1 MGDPA
6 GTSDV
11 LLETT
16 GLCKNFGGLHAI
28 SNLDFELRQGEM
40 RGLIGPN
47 GSGKSTFFNLVTNV
61 YPATSGSI
69 MFDGRQITSLA
80 PHEIA
85 GLGVAR
91 TFQLLRNFNE
101 MTVLDN
107 LRVGQHTHVKY
118 SPLQA
123 VLGTHLVTTEERRI
137 REEMM
142 EILTFIGLADFAEI
156 PASEL
161 SGGQRRLLSL
171 GRAMAMRPKLL
182 MLDEP
187 AAGLSPVN
195 VDNLLKIVSALQK
208 RYQLTV
214 IIVEHILKVVMDM
227 CERVTVLD
235 HGQKISEGTPE
246 FVRDDH
252 AVIEA
257 YLGREMDDDE
267 VRRAMAV

>member
-1 MGDPA
+1 MAEATEPTA
-6 GTSDV
+6 M
-11 LLETT
+11 LLETK
-16 GLCKNFGGLHAI
+16 GLCKNFGGLQAI
-28 SNLDFELRQGEM
+28 SDLDFRLRQGEM

-47 GSGKSTFFNLVTNV
+47 GSGKSTFFNLISSI
-61 YPATSGSI
+61 YPPDFGSI
-69 MFDGRQITSLA
+69 IFSGQDVTDLA
-80 PHEIA
+80 PHKIA
-85 GLGVAR
+85 ELGVAR

-107 LRVGQHTHVKY
+107 LRVGQHTQVKY

-123 VLGTHLVTTEERRI
+123 IFSTHKVATEEKRI
-137 REEMM
+137 RDEMM
-142 EILTFIGLADFAEI
+142 EVLTFIGLADYAEV

-161 SGGQRRLLSL
+161 SGGQRRLLAL

-195 VDNLLKIVSALQK
+195 VDNLLEIVSALQK

-214 IIVEHILKVVMDM
+214 IIVEHILRVVMDM
-227 CERVTVLD
+227 CETVTVLD
-235 HGQKISEGTPE
+235 HGQKIAEGTPQE
-246 FVRDDH
+246 VKDDH

-257 YLGREMDDDE
+257 YLGREMDNED
-267 VRRAMAV
+267 VRAAMMA

>member
-1 MGDPA
+1 MENS
-6 GTSDV
+6 TESETM
-11 LLETT
+11 LLETK
-16 GLCKNFGGLHAI
+16 GLHKDFGGLHAI
-28 SNLDFELRQGEM
+28 SNLDFQLRQGEM

-47 GSGKSTFFNLVTNV
+47 GSGKSTFFNLVSSI
-61 YPATSGSI
+61 YSPTSGSI
-69 MFDGRQITSLA
+69 TFDGRDITGLA
-80 PHEIA
+80 PHKIA

-91 TFQLLRNFNE
+91 TFQLLRNFDE

-118 SPLQA
+118 SPIQA
-123 VLGTHLVTTEERRI
+123 VFGTRKVAAEERRI

-161 SGGQRRLLSL
+161 SGGQRRLLAL

-195 VDNLLKIVSALQK
+195 VDNLLEIVSALQK

-235 HGQKISEGTPE
+235 HGEKISEGTPQE
-246 FVRDDH
+246 VKDDH

-257 YLGREMDDDE
+257 YLGREMDDE
-267 VRRAMAV
+267 AIRAAVMA

>member
-1 MGDPA
+1 MENSTESKA
-6 GTSDV
+6 M
-11 LLETT
+11 LLETK
-16 GLCKNFGGLHAI
+16 GLHKDFGGLHAI
-28 SNLDFELRQGEM
+28 SNLDFQLRQGEM

-47 GSGKSTFFNLVTNV
+47 GSGKSTFFNLVSSI
-61 YPATSGSI
+61 YSPTSGSI
-69 MFDGRQITSLA
+69 TFDGRDITGLA
-80 PHEIA
+80 PHKIA

-91 TFQLLRNFNE
+91 TFQLLRNFDE

-118 SPLQA
+118 SPIQA
-123 VLGTHLVTTEERRI
+123 VFGTRKVAVEEKRI
-137 REEMM
+137 RDEMM

-161 SGGQRRLLSL
+161 SGGQRRLLAL

-195 VDNLLKIVSALQK
+195 VDNLLEIVSALQK

-235 HGQKISEGTPE
+235 HGEKISEGTPQE
-246 FVRDDH
+246 VKDDH

-257 YLGREMDDDE
+257 YLGREMDDE
-267 VRRAMAV
+267 AIRAAVMA

>member
-1 MGDPA
+1 MDNSTGSA
-6 GTSDV
+6 AM
-11 LLETT
+11 LLETK
-16 GLCKNFGGLHAI
+16 GLHKDFGGLHAI
-28 SNLDFELRQGEM
+28 SNLDFQLRQGEM

-47 GSGKSTFFNLVTNV
+47 GSGKSTFFNLVSSI
-61 YPATSGSI
+61 YPPTSGSI
-69 MFDGRQITSLA
+69 TFGGRDITGLA
-80 PHEIA
+80 PHKIA

-107 LRVGQHTHVKY
+107 LRVGQHIHVKY
-118 SPLQA
+118 SPVQA
-123 VLGTHLVTTEERRI
+123 VFGTRKVAAEERRI
-137 REEMM
+137 RDEMM

-161 SGGQRRLLSL
+161 SGGQRRLLAL
-171 GRAMAMRPKLL
+171 GRAMAMKPKLL

-195 VDNLLKIVSALQK
+195 VDNLLEIVSALQK

-227 CERVTVLD
+227 CEKVTVLD
-235 HGQKISEGTPE
+235 HGEKIAEGTPQE
-246 FVRDDH
+246 VKDDH

-257 YLGREMDDDE
+257 YLGREMDDEDI
-267 VRRAMAV
+267 RAAVMA

>member
-1 MGDPA
+1 MAIPMEK
-6 GTSDV
+6 SDV
-11 LLETT
+11 MLSTT

-28 SNLDFELRQGEM
+28 TDLDFQLRKGEI

-47 GSGKSTFFNLVTNV
+47 GSGKSTFFNLVSSV
-61 YPATSGSI
+61 YSPTSGAI
-69 MFDGRQITSLA
+69 LFDGQDITRLP
-80 PHEIA
+80 PHSIA
-85 GLGVAR
+85 GLGIAR

-101 MTVLDN
+101 MSVLDN
-107 LRVGQHTHVKY
+107 LRVSQHTHVNY
-118 SPLQA
+118 SLVQA
-123 VLGTHLVTTEERRI
+123 ILGTRKAAAEETRI
-137 REEMM
+137 REETM
-142 EILTFIGLADFAEI
+142 EILTFIGLADFADT

-161 SGGQRRLLSL
+161 SGGQRRLLAL
-171 GRAMAMRPKLL
+171 GRAIAMKPKLL

-195 VDNLLKIVSALQK
+195 VDNLLEIVSSLRE

-214 IIVEHILKVVMDM
+214 IIVEHILRVVMDM
-227 CERVTVLD
+227 CETVTVLD
-235 HGQKISEGTPE
+235 HGQKIAEGTPKS
-246 FVRDDH
+246 VSNDH